1 MLLQHNSRFL
11 RHELKFLITYADYYS
26 LKSSLCA
33 LLEPDENSDEDGY
46 TIRSLYFDD
55 IHDSA
60 YVDKESGL
68 GRRRKHRIRIYN
80 YSDSVIKYEIK
91 DKFGDYISK
100 ISAPI
105 SRSQCACMINTNF
118 DFMIDSDYPTLR
130 AGYIDARCSL
140 IKPRV
145 IVDYEREAYVCESGN
160 VRITFD
166 RDIRAGIDSF
176 DIFDEGVITVP
187 TLAPGTL
194 VLEVK
199 YDDFL
204 PSFIR
209 KELKRVDK
217 RPMAISKYVLCR
229 KAKELYYRREIPY
242 ESVFTVRPVKFQ

>member
-1 MLLQHNSRFL
+1 MQYGSRFL
-11 RHELKFLITYADYYS
+11 RHELKFLITYNDYYQ

-33 LLEPDENSDEDGY
+33 ILEPDENAAEDGY

-60 YVDKESGL
+60 YVDKESGI

-80 YSDSVIKYEIK
+80 NSDSVIKYEIK
-91 DKFGDYISK
+91 DKYGDFISK

-105 SRSQCACMINTNF
+105 TKSECARMINTNF
-118 DFMIDSDYPTLR
+118 DFMIDSPHPTLR
-130 AGYIDARCSL
+130 AGYIDAKCSL
-140 IKPRV
+140 LKPRV

-166 RDIRAGIDSF
+166 KDVRAGIDSF
-176 DIFDEGVITVP
+176 DIFDSGVITAP
-187 TLAPGTL
+187 TLDPGTL

-209 KELKRVDK
+209 KELKKVNK

-229 KAKELYYRREIPY
+229 KAKETYYRREIPY
-242 ESVFTVRPVKFQ
+242 ESVFTVGPVKFQ